1 MKIHTL
7 AIAWTL
13 GIAAAPMGVLVA
25 SCTTPQSACD
35 QACTVTKAYATAE
48 SGVTIAA
55 KGVSKAVDLGAIKP
69 GSDTAKAVKLA
80 LDGASKA
87 LDVANA
93 YISAGNYG
101 AAQTQINN
109 ANSTVADVNSQTGAA
124 Q

>member
-1 MKIHTL
+1 VKLHTFAFIGLMAATVPL
-7 AIAWTL
+7 AACQN
-13 GIAAAPMGVLVA
+13 GV
-25 SCTTPQSACD
+25 STTCD

-48 SGVTIAA
+48 SSVTIAA

-93 YISAGNYG
+93 YINAGNYG
-101 AAQTQINN
+101 AAQTQIDN
-109 ANSTVADVNSQTGAA
+109 ANKTVADVNAQTGV

>member
-1 MKIHTL
+1 MKLTSILFLGLL
-7 AIAWTL
+7 ATTVPLSGCAN
-13 GIAAAPMGVLVA
+13 GV
-25 SCTTPQSACD
+25 STTCNQ
-35 QACTVTKAYATAE
+35 QCTVTKAYATAE
-48 SGVTIAA
+48 SSVTIAA

-93 YISAGNYG
+93 YINAGNYG
-101 AAQTQINN
+101 AAQTQIDN
-109 ANSTVADVNSQTGAA
+109 ANKTVADVNAQTGV